1 MNAPRLLRSV
11 FSTGAGTL
19 VSRVLGLVRDVV
31 IASVFGAGAS
41 ADTFFVAFRIPNFFR
56 RLFGEGAFSHAFVP
70 VLSEYRVSKSEEEVR
85 DLVGHVAGTLGAVLL
100 AVTAA
105 GIVAAPVLVYV
116 FASGFA
122 ADPGQA
128 ALTGSLLRL
137 TFPYLLFISLTA
149 FAGGILNTW
158 GRFGVPA
165 ITPSLLNVA
174 LIAAAIGLAPRF
186 EEPVTALAWGVLA
199 GGAAQLAFQLPFLW
213 RIRML
218 VRPRLRRAHEGVRRI
233 VGLIIPAVLGVSVA
247 QVNLLVD
254 TQFASYLVTGS
265 ISWLYYSDRLMEFP
279 LGVFGIALAT
289 VALPSLAAR
298 HAEGDTRGFH
308 ATLDWALRL
317 VLVIA
322 VPAALG
328 LGLLGVPMI
337 ATVFEYGEFG
347 AHAVRMSA
355 LSLSAYASGLVAFVA
370 VKVLAAGFHSRQEM
384 RTPVRIAV
392 VAMVANVVLN
402 ILLVGPLAHAGLAL
416 ASSLAAWLNAAL
428 LLRSLRSGG
437 VWRPAPGWTRLL
449 VQVGFAAV
457 VLTLVLTWL
466 HGPDADWTGGGGVER
481 VAMLAGLVAAGA
493 ITWFGALAVSGV
505 RPRDLLRPAGGSTP
519 PAV

>member
-1 MNAPRLLRSV
+1 MFRSV
-11 FSTGAGTL
+11 FSTGSGTL
-19 VSRVLGLVRDVV
+19 LSRVLGLVRDVV
-31 IASVFGAGAS
+31 IASTFGAGAS

-70 VLSEYRVSKSEEEVR
+70 VLGEYRVSRSEEEVR

-105 GIVAAPVLVYV
+105 GILAAPVLVYV

-122 ADPGQA
+122 GEPDQA

-158 GRFGVPA
+158 GRFAIPA
-165 ITPSLLNVA
+165 VTPSLLNVA
-174 LIAAAIGLAPRF
+174 LIASAIGLAPHF
-186 EEPVTALAWGVLA
+186 DEPVTALAWGVLI

-218 VRPRLRRAHEGVRRI
+218 VRPRLRFAHEGVRRI
-233 VGLIIPAVLGVSVA
+233 VRLIVPAVLGVSVA

-254 TQFASYLVTGS
+254 TQFASYLATGS

-289 VALPSLAAR
+289 VALPTLAAR
-298 HAEGDTRGFH
+298 HVGEDEGGFQ

-322 VPAALG
+322 LPAALG
-328 LGLLGVPMI
+328 LGLLAVPMI
-337 ATVFEYGEFG
+337 ATVFQYGEFG
-347 AHAVRMSA
+347 THAVRMSA
-355 LSLSAYASGLVAFVA
+355 LSLSAYAAGLVAFVA
-370 VKVLAAGFHSRQEM
+370 VKVLAAGFHARQEM
-384 RTPVRIAV
+384 RVPVRIAM
-392 VAMVANVVLN
+392 VAMVANVVFN
-402 ILLVGPLAHAGLAL
+402 LLLIGPMAHAGLAL

-428 LLRSLRSGG
+428 LLRSLLGAG
-437 VWRPAPGWTRLL
+437 VYRPRPGWRRLL
-449 VQVGFAAV
+449 AQAAFAAV
-457 VLTLVLTWL
+457 TMSLVLIQL
-466 HGPDADWTGGGGVER
+466 HGPAEDWTTRVGLGR

-493 ITWFGALAVSGV
+493 IAWFGALAVSGL
-505 RPRDLLRPAGGSTP
+505 RPRDFLRPMAGPVP
-519 PAV
+519 PSV

>member
-1 MNAPRLLRSV
+1 MLRSV

-31 IASVFGAGAS
+31 IASAFGAGAS

-70 VLSEYRVSKSEEEVR
+70 VLGEYRASRSEDEVR

-105 GIVAAPVLVYV
+105 GVLAAPFLIYA

-122 ADPGQA
+122 GGTDQA
-128 ALTGSLLRL
+128 ALAGSLLRL

-158 GRFGVPA
+158 SRFGVPA

-174 LIAAAIGLAPRF
+174 LIAAAVLLAPRL

-213 RIRML
+213 RIGML
-218 VRPRLRRAHEGVRRI
+218 VRPRLRLAHEGVRRI
-233 VGLIIPAVLGVSVA
+233 VRLIVPAVLGVSVA

-254 TQFASYLVTGS
+254 TQFASYLATGS

-298 HAEGDTRGFH
+298 HAEDDPGGFQ

-317 VLVIA
+317 IVVVA

-328 LGLLGVPMI
+328 LWLLAVPMI
-337 ATVFEYGEFG
+337 ATVFQYGEFG
-347 AHAVRMSA
+347 PHAVRMSA

-392 VAMVANVVLN
+392 VAMLANVVFN
-402 ILLVGPLAHAGLAL
+402 VLLIGPLAHAGLAL

-428 LLRSLRSGG
+428 LLKSLRGGG
-437 VWRPAPGWTRLL
+437 VWRPQPGWTKLL
-449 VQVGFAAV
+449 ARAGFAAAALIT
-457 VLTLVLTWL
+457 VLVWL
-466 HGPDADWTGGGGVER
+466 HGSSEDWMTRAGPGRAVMLGGI
-481 VAMLAGLVAAGA
+481 VAAGA
-493 ITWFGALAVSGV
+493 VTWFGALALSGL
-505 RPRDLLRPAGGSTP
+505 RPRDLLRPMAGPAP
-519 PAV
+519 PPV